1 MSCGHTWA
9 ENAEVNGKSHEE
21 WDLFGPVYL
30 GQTDKNFTRGLFGH
44 SAAYLTE
51 IKWSANKTFC
61 HGQQKMLPNQ
71 TRIGK

>member
-30 GQTDKNFTRGLFGH
+30 GQTDKNFTWFLVEH
-44 SAAYLTE
+44 STAYLTE
-51 IKWSANKTFC
+51 IKWSASKTFY
-61 HGQQKMLPNQ
+61 HGQQNNLPNQ
-71 TRIGK
+71 TRIGE